1 MYFRFHKEISAA
13 LIILFLLV
21 IFFYFIYKPL
31 FLIFLILLIF
41 TFYFFRDPERVV
53 PLGDDILVSPADGL
67 ITNISEYKEGKK
79 SYTKV
84 SIFLSVF
91 NVHIQRLPVSGQI
104 TKIDYKRDINLRE
117 VDCVKGFVM
126 FINHFECKSTNY
138 FDENFFL
145 YLEEVDLCKR
155 LKKMGKKIYIAEN
168 VMVKHLGGKS
178 HHPDQQEKMEI
189 QRNWHYLWSLFYY
202 SKKHKGLIYAYKITL
217 RKFFSAFFKM
227 IYYFFLNKKKHVIYK
242 YRFLGLLNSY
252 IGKSSFFRVE

>member
-84 SIFLSVF
+84 SIFLSIF

-104 TKIDYKRDINLRE
+104 TKIDYIEGK
-117 VDCVKGFVM
+117 
-126 FINHFECKSTNY
+126 FINATLDKASEENERLRLTLKSGSNVIYITQIAGLIARRIICYLKTNERVNQGERY
-138 FDENFFL
+138 GIIKFGSR
-145 YLEEVDLCKR
+145 VDIEFPNSYNLMVSIGQQCIGGETIIARDFKNNKNIQSR
-155 LKKMGKKIYIAEN
+155 EYKKI
-168 VMVKHLGGKS
+168 
-178 HHPDQQEKMEI
+178 
-189 QRNWHYLWSLFYY
+189 
-202 SKKHKGLIYAYKITL
+202 
-217 RKFFSAFFKM
+217 
-227 IYYFFLNKKKHVIYK
+227 
-242 YRFLGLLNSY
+242 
-252 IGKSSFFRVE
+252 

>member
-41 TFYFFRDPERVV
+41 TFYFFRDPERVI

-104 TKIDYKRDINLRE
+104 IKIDYIEGK
-117 VDCVKGFVM
+117 
-126 FINHFECKSTNY
+126 FINATLDKASEENERLRLTLKSGSNIIYITQIAG
-138 FDENFFL
+138 L
-145 YLEEVDLCKR
+145 IARRIICYLKNNERVNQGERYGIIKFGSRVDIEFPNSYSLMVSVGQQCIGGETIIASNI
-155 LKKMGKKIYIAEN
+155 KKNKNIQSREYKKI
-168 VMVKHLGGKS
+168 
-178 HHPDQQEKMEI
+178 
-189 QRNWHYLWSLFYY
+189 
-202 SKKHKGLIYAYKITL
+202 
-217 RKFFSAFFKM
+217 
-227 IYYFFLNKKKHVIYK
+227 
-242 YRFLGLLNSY
+242 
-252 IGKSSFFRVE
+252 

>member
-1 MYFRFHKEISAA
+1 MYFRFHKEISAG

-91 NVHIQRLPVSGQI
+91 NVHIQRLPLSGQI
-104 TKIDYKRDINLRE
+104 TKIDYIEGK
-117 VDCVKGFVM
+117 
-126 FINHFECKSTNY
+126 FINATLDKASEENERLRLTLKSGSNVIYITQIAGLIARRIICYLKTNERVNQGERY
-138 FDENFFL
+138 GIIKFGSR
-145 YLEEVDLCKR
+145 VDIEFPNSYNLMVSIGQQCIGGETIIARDFKNNKNIQSR
-155 LKKMGKKIYIAEN
+155 EYKKI
-168 VMVKHLGGKS
+168 
-178 HHPDQQEKMEI
+178 
-189 QRNWHYLWSLFYY
+189 
-202 SKKHKGLIYAYKITL
+202 
-217 RKFFSAFFKM
+217 
-227 IYYFFLNKKKHVIYK
+227 
-242 YRFLGLLNSY
+242 
-252 IGKSSFFRVE
+252 

>member
-67 ITNISEYKEGKK
+67 ITNISEYKDGKK

-104 TKIDYKRDINLRE
+104 TKIDYIEGK
-117 VDCVKGFVM
+117 
-126 FINHFECKSTNY
+126 FINATLDKASEENERLRLTLKSGSNVIYITQIAGLIARRIICYLKTNERVNQGERY
-138 FDENFFL
+138 GIIKFGSR
-145 YLEEVDLCKR
+145 VDIEFPSTYNLMVSIGQQCIGGETIIARDSKNNKNIQSR
-155 LKKMGKKIYIAEN
+155 EYKKI
-168 VMVKHLGGKS
+168 
-178 HHPDQQEKMEI
+178 
-189 QRNWHYLWSLFYY
+189 
-202 SKKHKGLIYAYKITL
+202 
-217 RKFFSAFFKM
+217 
-227 IYYFFLNKKKHVIYK
+227 
-242 YRFLGLLNSY
+242 
-252 IGKSSFFRVE
+252 

>member
-41 TFYFFRDPERVV
+41 TFFFFRDPERVV

-67 ITNISEYKEGKK
+67 ITNISERKEGKK

-104 TKIDYKRDINLRE
+104 TKIDYIEGK
-117 VDCVKGFVM
+117 
-126 FINHFECKSTNY
+126 FINATLDKASEENERLRLTLKSGSNVIYITQIAGLIARRIICYLKTNERVNQGDRY
-138 FDENFFL
+138 GIIKFGSR
-145 YLEEVDLCKR
+145 VDIEFPNYYNLMVSVGQQCIGGETIIARDFKNNKNIQSR
-155 LKKMGKKIYIAEN
+155 EYKKI
-168 VMVKHLGGKS
+168 
-178 HHPDQQEKMEI
+178 
-189 QRNWHYLWSLFYY
+189 
-202 SKKHKGLIYAYKITL
+202 
-217 RKFFSAFFKM
+217 
-227 IYYFFLNKKKHVIYK
+227 
-242 YRFLGLLNSY
+242 
-252 IGKSSFFRVE
+252 

>member
-53 PLGDDILVSPADGL
+53 PLGDDILLSPADGL
-67 ITNISEYKEGKK
+67 ITNISEHKEGKK

-104 TKIDYKRDINLRE
+104 TKIDYIEGK
-117 VDCVKGFVM
+117 
-126 FINHFECKSTNY
+126 FINATLDKASEDNERLRLTLKSGSNVIYITQIAGLIARRIICYLKTNERVNQGERY
-138 FDENFFL
+138 GIIKFGSR
-145 YLEEVDLCKR
+145 VDIEFPNSYNLMVSIGQQCIGGETIIARDFKNNKNIQSR
-155 LKKMGKKIYIAEN
+155 EYKKI
-168 VMVKHLGGKS
+168 
-178 HHPDQQEKMEI
+178 
-189 QRNWHYLWSLFYY
+189 
-202 SKKHKGLIYAYKITL
+202 
-217 RKFFSAFFKM
+217 
-227 IYYFFLNKKKHVIYK
+227 
-242 YRFLGLLNSY
+242 
-252 IGKSSFFRVE
+252 

>member
-91 NVHIQRLPVSGQI
+91 NVHIQRLPLSGQI
-104 TKIDYKRDINLRE
+104 TKIDYIEGK
-117 VDCVKGFVM
+117 
-126 FINHFECKSTNY
+126 FINATIDKASEENERLRLTLKSGSNVIYITQIAGLIARRIICYLKTNERVNQGERY
-138 FDENFFL
+138 GIIKFGSR
-145 YLEEVDLCKR
+145 VDIEFPNSYNLMVSIGQQCIGGETIIARDFKNNKNIQSR
-155 LKKMGKKIYIAEN
+155 EYKKI
-168 VMVKHLGGKS
+168 
-178 HHPDQQEKMEI
+178 
-189 QRNWHYLWSLFYY
+189 
-202 SKKHKGLIYAYKITL
+202 
-217 RKFFSAFFKM
+217 
-227 IYYFFLNKKKHVIYK
+227 
-242 YRFLGLLNSY
+242 
-252 IGKSSFFRVE
+252 

>member
-91 NVHIQRLPVSGQI
+91 NVHIQRLPLSGQI
-104 TKIDYKRDINLRE
+104 TKVDYIEGK
-117 VDCVKGFVM
+117 
-126 FINHFECKSTNY
+126 FINATLDKASEENERLRLTLKSGSNVIYITQIAGLIARRIICYLKTNERVNQGERY
-138 FDENFFL
+138 GIIKFGSR
-145 YLEEVDLCKR
+145 VDIEFPNSYNLMVSIGQQCIGGETIIARDFKNNKNIQSR
-155 LKKMGKKIYIAEN
+155 EYKKI
-168 VMVKHLGGKS
+168 
-178 HHPDQQEKMEI
+178 
-189 QRNWHYLWSLFYY
+189 
-202 SKKHKGLIYAYKITL
+202 
-217 RKFFSAFFKM
+217 
-227 IYYFFLNKKKHVIYK
+227 
-242 YRFLGLLNSY
+242 
-252 IGKSSFFRVE
+252 

>member
-67 ITNISEYKEGKK
+67 ITNISEHKEGKK

-104 TKIDYKRDINLRE
+104 TKIDYIEGK
-117 VDCVKGFVM
+117 
-126 FINHFECKSTNY
+126 FINATLDKASEENERLRLTLKSGSNVIYITQIAGLIARRIICYLKTNERVNQGERY
-138 FDENFFL
+138 GIIKFGSR
-145 YLEEVDLCKR
+145 VDIEFPNSYNLMVSIGQQCIGGETIIARDFKNNKNIQSR
-155 LKKMGKKIYIAEN
+155 EYKKI
-168 VMVKHLGGKS
+168 
-178 HHPDQQEKMEI
+178 
-189 QRNWHYLWSLFYY
+189 
-202 SKKHKGLIYAYKITL
+202 
-217 RKFFSAFFKM
+217 
-227 IYYFFLNKKKHVIYK
+227 
-242 YRFLGLLNSY
+242 
-252 IGKSSFFRVE
+252 

>member
-104 TKIDYKRDINLRE
+104 TKIDYIEGK
-117 VDCVKGFVM
+117 
-126 FINHFECKSTNY
+126 FINATLDKASEENERLRLTLKSGSNVIYITQIAGLIARRIICYLKTNERVNQGERY
-138 FDENFFL
+138 GIIKFGSR
-145 YLEEVDLCKR
+145 VDIEFPSSYNLMVNIGQQCIGGETIIARDFKNNKNIQSR
-155 LKKMGKKIYIAEN
+155 EYKKI
-168 VMVKHLGGKS
+168 
-178 HHPDQQEKMEI
+178 
-189 QRNWHYLWSLFYY
+189 
-202 SKKHKGLIYAYKITL
+202 
-217 RKFFSAFFKM
+217 
-227 IYYFFLNKKKHVIYK
+227 
-242 YRFLGLLNSY
+242 
-252 IGKSSFFRVE
+252 